1 MHRTALWTCWQITV
15 ARHCTKHDAGIFLFD
30 LILASPSSYLAN
42 RIVFNRFSV
51 FQLFYPTDPA
61 SGASPSSI
69 RSTTVVGVRHNGKVV
84 LGSDGQATMGDTIM
98 KHRAQKVRELYGGK
112 ILAGFAGATADAF
125 TLFERFEEKLEQ
137 YGGNVTRS
145 AVELAKDWRTDR
157 YLRRLEAL
165 LAVASPDRLLL
176 ISGTG
181 DVIEPDDE
189 ILAIGSGG
197 PYALAAARAM
207 MKHSPEMTPRAIVEE
222 ALHIAADIC
231 IYSNHEVTLLE
242 IDAS

>member
-1 MHRTALWTCWQITV
+1 MNNQI
-15 ARHCTKHDAGIFLFD
+15 D
-30 LILASPSSYLAN
+30 SSSA
-42 RIVFNRFSV
+42 
-51 FQLFYPTDPA
+51 DPR
-61 SGASPSSI
+61 PLI
-69 RSTTVVGVRHNGKVV
+69 RSTTVVGIRHGGRVV
-84 LGSDGQATMGDTIM
+84 LGSDGQATMGDTVM
-98 KHRAQKVRELYGGK
+98 KHRAQKVRSLYEGK
-112 ILAGFAGATADAF
+112 ILSGFAGATADAF

-165 LAVASPDRLLL
+165 LAVAASDRMLL

-189 ILAIGSGG
+189 VLAIGSGG

-207 MKHSPEMTPRAIVEE
+207 LEHAPGLSAREIVEGS
-222 ALHIAADIC
+222 LRIAADIC
-231 IYSNHEVTLLE
+231 IYTNHEITVME